1 MNNPLCLLSGR
12 ICFSIL
18 SRHRFNLF
26 DFEERNLDPANWIE
40 SIINYIGLNRWWKI
54 HSSLCFWWW
63 NRFITIIFFPL
74 LTITTVEFFFEEHPI
89 WSVLQILIFSF
100 FSSETKFFYKNRKLE
115 KKNVSGFIALTCST
129 SKIYENVHIFIL
141 IHIQLLFI
149 DKSMFTICTEVFVF
163 TIFSFLPIFAK

>member
-1 MNNPLCLLSGR
+1 MNWEHHQLYRLKPMMENPFKFVLLMMEQ
-12 ICFSIL
+12 IHHNYFFS
-18 SRHRFNLF
+18 
-26 DFEERNLDPANWIE
+26 
-40 SIINYIGLNRWWKI
+40 
-54 HSSLCFWWW
+54 SSNNNNGW
-63 NRFITIIFFPL
+63 
-74 LTITTVEFFFEEHPI
+74 VFFEEHPI

-129 SKIYENVHIFIL
+129 SKIHQDILIFSL